1 MYKVLARDTI
11 EFEILP
17 HLSIAKRG
25 FKTKSCPIER

>member
-11 EFEILP
+11 EFEILS